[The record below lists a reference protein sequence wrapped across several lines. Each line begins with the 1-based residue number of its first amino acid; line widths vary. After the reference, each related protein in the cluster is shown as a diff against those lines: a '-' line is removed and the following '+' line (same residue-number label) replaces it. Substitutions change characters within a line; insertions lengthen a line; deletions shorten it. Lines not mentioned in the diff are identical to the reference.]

1 MITAFALN
9 YYLNILLEHYIER
22 YLLRPAPLFN
32 IPVQVNTEGRQG
44 GIWSARDRPGLSC
57 SLQVAAIMINTKRSL
72 PLAGFCFVASALL
85 IACLLMKT
93 VTILLVSIPKF
104 RARHFYLIIKNT
116 RNALDQTTLHLV
128 SF

>member
-32 IPVQVNTEGRQG
+32 IPVQVNTEG
-44 GIWSARDRPGLSC
+44 DREASGVRETVLVCPAP
-57 SLQVAAIMINTKRSL
+57 LQVAAIMINTKRSL

-93 VTILLVSIPKF
+93 VTILLVSIPNFKT
-104 RARHFYLIIKNT
+104 RHFNLIIKNT
-116 RNALDQTTLHLV
+116 RNGLN
-128 SF
+128 SIE